1 MHCTVNKIGKIFQ
14 VVNKQSLSSYVCT
27 ISIENTKTNRIL
39 FYFPEDYDNND
50 EDDAF
55 LIVPENRTSDNLNKN
70 FKYTDNDIPIKIRNV
85 IRSLGC
91 KDLQIVKYNDWW
103 LKLIKR

>member
-1 MHCTVNKIGKIFQ
+1 MHCTVNKIGKIFE
-14 VVNKQSLSSYVCT
+14 VINKSTAPSYVCT
-27 ISIENTKTNRIL
+27 ITMSEHKSERIL
-39 FYFPEDYDNND
+39 FYFPGAD